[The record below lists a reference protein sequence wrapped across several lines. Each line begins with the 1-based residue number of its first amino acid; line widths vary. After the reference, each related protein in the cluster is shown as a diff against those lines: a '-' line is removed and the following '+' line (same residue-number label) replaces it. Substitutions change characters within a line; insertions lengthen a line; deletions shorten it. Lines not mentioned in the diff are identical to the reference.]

1 MRVLK
6 SNCKLEDAND
16 RSLPYTCYLVTYLEG
31 SEERYDLVICNKQVE
46 IFDYYW
52 DLYRENFVGMKQ
64 SEGRVNPKLWVDP
77 NKQPSKKE
85 K

>member
-1 MRVLK
+1 MRVLR

-16 RSLPYTCYLVTYLEG
+16 RTLPYTCYIATYLEEG
-31 SEERYDLVICNKQVE
+31 VEKYDLVICNKQVE

-77 NKQPSKKE
+77 NKKQNKKE